1 MSCVSH
7 HHACDCREKIFRE
20 MEARIEKLRG
30 ILDRCVRQWK
40 QGHVVDAASYIA
52 EDAQRLLAELDG
64 TEGK

>member
-1 MSCVSH
+1 
-7 HHACDCREKIFRE
+7 